1 MLPTAGGFLLT
12 VLADSVDAP
21 AWVAALSPFDHLA
34 LVPGSPPDVPAALV
48 MLALAAGIGAIGV
61 LGYHRR
67 DIRGD

>member
-21 AWVAALSPFDHLA
+21 TWVVALSPFDHLA
-34 LVPGSPPDVPAALV
+34 LVPGTPPNVPAARV
-48 MLALAAGIGAIGV
+48 MLTLAAAIGAVGV
-61 LGYHRR
+61 LSYRRR

>member
-1 MLPTAGGFLLT
+1 LPSAGGFLLT

-21 AWVAALSPFDHLA
+21 AWVAALSPFGHLA

-48 MLALAAGIGAIGV
+48 MLALAAGVGAIGV
-61 LGYHRR
+61 LGYRRR